1 MKKRKIS
8 DEDDDLDDF
17 EESLSNKVRER
28 ERYLIKLNSHLYSEV
43 MLLRMGVKKPFKN
56 EIFLIIFF

>member
-1 MKKRKIS
+1 LKKRKIS

-28 ERYLIKLNSHLYSEV
+28 EREMFILNKVKFTVLTQKIKN
-43 MLLRMGVKKPFKN
+43 GD
-56 EIFLIIFF
+56 